1 MSPILLRTASQLL
14 CWRSPF
20 ACSCAVWACRS
31 WSLHV
36 TNFKRRLL
44 QMAVELR
51 ADNTLG
57 LFDLQRDGLGG
68 CCMGAA
74 RWPHVVALAAERWRG
89 RNYKLWP
96 VADRQVARVWSARG
110 LQAASGDHVPTL
122 ASLDVYSTSSL
133 YFSPAPPAPLPAHT
147 KAGPAL
153 SRHRGGPTARAAPG
167 GTASTAPRPLG
178 AAFENGGGQRP
189 RGAWLWLRRRT
200 FRLMTCTDRMSVARR
215 WEGVRFVSVGPVAG
229 RETRGL
235 YVEGQQTA
243 PNFGKKKFFI

>member
-1 MSPILLRTASQLL
+1 MWAHRPPVLLRQVHATSAACALCCALPLHKRVHQCEFLQRYAPMSPILLRTASQLL

-122 ASLDVYSTSSL
+122 SSLLICISTSL

-147 KAGPAL
+147 EAEPAL
-153 SRHRGGPTARAAPG
+153 YHHRGSPPARARPQVGLPARRRG
-167 GTASTAPRPLG
+167 RSRPLLRM
-178 AAFENGGGQRP
+178 AAASGPEAPDGGCAG
-189 RGAWLWLRRRT
+189 GH
-200 FRLMTCTDRMSVARR
+200 F
-215 WEGVRFVSVGPVAG
+215 GP
-229 RETRGL
+229 
-235 YVEGQQTA
+235 
-243 PNFGKKKFFI
+243 

>member
-1 MSPILLRTASQLL
+1 MWAHRPPVLLRQVHATSAACALCCALPLHKLVHQCELLQRYAPMSPILLRTASQLL

-110 LQAASGDHVPTL
+110 LQAASEPCRPRIPRL
-122 ASLDVYSTSSL
+122 PSTNYCGEL
-133 YFSPAPPAPLPAHT
+133 E
-147 KAGPAL
+147 
-153 SRHRGGPTARAAPG
+153 PTAI
-167 GTASTAPRPLG
+167 
-178 AAFENGGGQRP
+178 E
-189 RGAWLWLRRRT
+189 
-200 FRLMTCTDRMSVARR
+200 
-215 WEGVRFVSVGPVAG
+215 
-229 RETRGL
+229 
-235 YVEGQQTA
+235 
-243 PNFGKKKFFI
+243 

>member
-1 MSPILLRTASQLL
+1 MWAHRPPVLVRQVHATSAACALCCALPLHKRYHQCEFLQRYAPMSPILLRTASQLL

-122 ASLDVYSTSSL
+122 SSL
-133 YFSPAPPAPLPAHT
+133 LMAGAYIRSWPLFLARPAGTPSSAHRARTRPLPPP
-147 KAGPAL
+147 GEP
-153 SRHRGGPTARAAPG
+153 PNARAAQG
-167 GTASTAPRPLG
+167 GTASTAPRSLG
-178 AAFENGGGQRP
+178 APFENGSGQRP
-189 RGAWLWLRRRT
+189 RGA
-200 FRLMTCTDRMSVARR
+200 
-215 WEGVRFVSVGPVAG
+215 
-229 RETRGL
+229 
-235 YVEGQQTA
+235 
-243 PNFGKKKFFI
+243 

>member
-1 MSPILLRTASQLL
+1 MWAHRPPVLLRQVHATSAACALCCALPLHKRVHQCEFLQRYAPMSPILLRTASQLL

-122 ASLDVYSTSSL
+122 SSL
-133 YFSPAPPAPLPAHT
+133 LMAGAVVPLLAFISRPPRRHPFRRTPRPKPLAPAT
-147 KAGPAL
+147 G
-153 SRHRGGPTARAAPG
+153 AAPRG
-167 GTASTAPRPLG
+167 SARPLSGREVRPLG
-178 AAFENGGGQRP
+178 APA
-189 RGAWLWLRRRT
+189 
-200 FRLMTCTDRMSVARR
+200 
-215 WEGVRFVSVGPVAG
+215 VAG
-229 RETRGL
+229 AAT
-235 YVEGQQTA
+235 
-243 PNFGKKKFFI
+243 